1 MPERP
6 TPGPP
11 GPEAGAAES
20 DAEGTTGG
28 PTAPLGAEGAAE
40 SDAGEE
46 VAVAPEAAPVTAPTR
61 RPTPERRRGFWA
73 RFLGRRRPQTVE
85 EVEAEARKAEQ
96 EAARVERGAAR
107 ALGEKPPLQFG
118 ALTPGEIR
126 EMMQDPERLPD
137 LIENL
142 TPEQFRQLHMEK
154 IHGTGRMARWQEY
167 TSGDHEIEL
176 GENGDIRRD
185 SVKELKRRGRGVLLK
200 ALPGAALLIAGCF
213 TAGATIPAAGAV
225 LGSLVGSGAAEAW
238 EALHKE
244 KGLNHLREQIAT
256 KLYLHLSELR
266 IYAQKY
272 RQAKEAGNEEE
283 AYNCLQTVVDKFH
296 EASEKAKE
304 IHCQFLE
311 KRKRWDRFKGIAAAI
326 GGAAGLAVGALG
338 FSHFVDFDKVKDAS
352 AQGLK
357 ETHHWVRRINGA
369 WQFMYGKGEPLPG
382 HVAGKVAEYGGQ
394 TWHTIGPAQWGATWE
409 ITKKGLAVLGAGALG
424 AIAQGIFRRGEK
436 KGFEE
441 AWQGTKEEIEERK
454 RLLNLQ
460 MPARPESSGG
470 AEAGAEAGVSQEQ
483 QKYIELA
490 KSERKTLPA
499 PDQIWFMIG
508 EDGKPI
514 FFRIKSIDWKTG
526 KATIDYLGFMAPGAV
541 GAGLKKIQENE
552 IKDLEDIL
560 RNWTN
565 REDYA
570 NSWVKAIKDGD
581 IILVLAG
588 RSKVTDRY
596 DPSRKNRLKPG
607 QYRFKR
613 IGEEGD
619 LEAELIDQTEDPDD
633 PDRKGNRAKVSIFD
647 LAWAGV
653 VPKEAKR
660 EERRVAKPLAERQ
673 LWVLKDGV
681 TLGDVPE
688 ELRAIAEHG
697 IYINEIENP
706 NDIENSP
713 IHVYGVDENGRRL
726 TEANRHIRDVSAV
739 LLRQYFRYAETATAG
754 GGGREQQQQRGA
766 GGGGARNRQDGGGA
780 GGGGERG
787 AGGGERRT

>member
-6 TPGPP
+6 RPTPGEIE
-11 GPEAGAAES
+11 GATESEESEAEVSRAAE
-20 DAEGTTGG
+20 
-28 PTAPLGAEGAAE
+28 TAAA
-40 SDAGEE
+40 AR
-46 VAVAPEAAPVTAPTR
+46 PERV
-61 RPTPERRRGFWA
+61 TPERRGFWS
-73 RFLGRRRPQTVE
+73 RFFRRQRPQTAE
-85 EVEAEARKAEQ
+85 EVEVEARKAEQ
-96 EAARVERGAAR
+96 EAARVERGAAI

-118 ALTPGEIR
+118 ALTQGEIR

-137 LIENL
+137 LIEHL
-142 TPEQFRQLHMEK
+142 SPEQFRQMQMES
-154 IHGTGRMARWQEY
+154 IHGSGRMARWREY

-176 GENGDIRRD
+176 GENGEIRRD

-213 TAGATIPAAGAV
+213 TAGATLPAAGAV

-238 EALHKE
+238 EALQGKR
-244 KGLNHLREQIAT
+244 GLNGLREQIA
-256 KLYLHLSELR
+256 KVLYSHLIELR
-266 IYAQKY
+266 DHAKKY
-272 RQAKEAGNEEE
+272 KEAKESGNEEE
-283 AYNCLQTVVDKFH
+283 AYKYLEMVVSKFH

-326 GGAAGLAVGALG
+326 GGLAGLAAGALG
-338 FSHFVDFDKVKDAS
+338 FAHHLDLDKLKGAGELS
-352 AQGLK
+352 KHGLK
-357 ETHHWVRRINGA
+357 QTHHWVRRINGA
-369 WQFMYGKGEPLPG
+369 WQFMYGQGEPLPG
-382 HVAGKVAEYGGQ
+382 HVARTVFESGGQ
-394 TWHTIGPAQWGATWE
+394 TWHTIGPHQAGATWE
-409 ITKKGLAVLGAGALG
+409 ILKKGLAVIGAGAVA
-424 AIAQGIFRRGEK
+424 AIAQGIYRRGDK
-436 KGFEE
+436 ARFEE
-441 AWQGTKEEIEERK
+441 EWAMTKEEQERHQA
-454 RLLNLQ
+454 LLGRR
-460 MPARPESSGG
+460 MPARPEPSGG
-470 AEAGAEAGVSQEQ
+470 AEARAETGVFPEQ
-483 QKYIELA
+483 QKYAELA
-490 KSERKTLPA
+490 QRERKTLPA

-541 GAGLKKIQENE
+541 GAGLKPIQENE
-552 IKDLEDIL
+552 IKDLEDII
-560 RNWTN
+560 RNWTS

-570 NSWVKAIKDGD
+570 KSWAKAIKDGD
-581 IILVLAG
+581 IIVVLAG

-596 DPSRKNRLKPG
+596 DPSRKHRLKPG

-619 LEAELIDQTEDPDD
+619 LEAELIDQTDD

-653 VPKEAKR
+653 VPKEAQR

-681 TLGDVPE
+681 GINDVPE
-688 ELRAIAEHG
+688 ELRALAEHG

-706 NDIENSP
+706 NDIENST

-726 TEANRHIRDVSAV
+726 TGANRRIRDVSAV
-739 LLRQYFRYAETATAG
+739 LLRQYFRYAETATGG

-766 GGGGARNRQDGGGA
+766 GGGGARNRQGGGGA

-787 AGGGERRT
+787 GAGGGERRT